1 MFWRHKKM
9 HASPPFH
16 KHKSP
21 LHIHSVIPCVCQL
34 PAVCAALAR
43 HWEPGALWPPSG
55 GVHCAL
61 PNTQL
66 QPRDINTETPK
77 WLRLLTDLKDCLYI
91 QSHVLETG

>member
-1 MFWRHKKM
+1 M

-34 PAVCAALAR
+34 PAVYAALAR
-43 HWEPGALWPPSG
+43 HWEPGTLWPPSG